1 MELLY
6 SRSLDQLLWRRRAT
20 FRETRL
26 AIEAEAREHADVLWL
41 PNATDAGVPTIKG
54 YHWWRAAGR
63 MLPPE
68 GSARGL
74 RIAAKVDD
82 DSFMRPKEQ
91 DEASKQTTDVF
102 VTALIIFPLALLVV
116 GAAVFGAPAI
126 FTFATDQVRPG

>member
-1 MELLY
+1 MPTLLSQGGYTGFTEEELKGV
-6 SRSLDQLLWRRRAT
+6 QGGA
-20 FRETRL
+20 
-26 AIEAEAREHADVLWL
+26 AD
-41 PNATDAGVPTIKG
+41 ADALE
-54 YHWWRAAGR
+54 R
-63 MLPPE
+63 
-68 GSARGL
+68 
-74 RIAAKVDD
+74 KVSN